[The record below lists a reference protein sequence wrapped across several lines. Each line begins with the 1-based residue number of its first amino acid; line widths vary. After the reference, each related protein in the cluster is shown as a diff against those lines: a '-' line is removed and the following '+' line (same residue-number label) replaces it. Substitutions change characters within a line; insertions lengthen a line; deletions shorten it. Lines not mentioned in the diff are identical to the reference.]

1 MGYFLHHVFL
11 QLSLFFGLG
20 GIKGYEWKIVSI
32 VKHSL
37 NFVHIL
43 FAIDSNRSIW
53 NNCFGKEIMSEKRR
67 IIFHV
72 DMDHFFTAVEEREHP
87 EYKGKPVIV
96 GADPK
101 GGKGRGVVSTCNYE
115 ARKFGVRSGMPIS
128 KAWKLCPQAIYLPV
142 NYELYTKVSER
153 IMSLL
158 RKYAD
163 KFEQWGI
170 DEAFLDVTS
179 KVKDYAEAEALA
191 TEIKREIYEKEGLT
205 CSIGVGPNKLVAKI
219 ASDYKKPD
227 GLTLVREEE
236 AENFLAPLPVRKL
249 LWVGRKTE
257 QKLKAMGIKTI
268 GELAHYD
275 PTALAEVFGVM
286 GTQMYL
292 MAHGIDR
299 SKVEERGEIK
309 SISREKTF
317 EEDTSNF
324 DFVLKALDELSEE
337 VHKDVLRQN
346 LYFKTVTVKVRYENF
361 ETHTHSKT
369 LPLITNQLEELKKTS
384 KELLEAYLRRDRKIR
399 LIGVR
404 VSNFTSAKKQRTL
417 V

>member
-1 MGYFLHHVFL
+1 
-11 QLSLFFGLG
+11 
-20 GIKGYEWKIVSI
+20 
-32 VKHSL
+32 
-37 NFVHIL
+37 
-43 FAIDSNRSIW
+43 
-53 NNCFGKEIMSEKRR
+53 MSEKRR

-128 KAWKLCPQAIYLPV
+128 KAWKLCPQAVYLPV
-142 NYELYTKVSER
+142 NYELYTKVSDK

-158 RKYAD
+158 RKYGD

-179 KVKDYAEAEALA
+179 KVRDYTEAEVLA
-191 TEIKREIYEKEGLT
+191 REIKKEIRESEGLT
-205 CSIGVGPNKLVAKI
+205 CSVGIGPNKLVAKI
-219 ASDYKKPD
+219 ASDYRKPD
-227 GLTLVREEE
+227 GLTVVREEI
-236 AENFLAPLPVRKL
+236 AESFLAPLPVRKL

-257 QKLKAMGIKTI
+257 QKLKAMGITTI
-268 GELAHYD
+268 GDLARYD

-292 MAHGIDR
+292 MAHGIDK
-299 SKVEERGEIK
+299 SEVEERGEIK

-324 DFVLKALDELSEE
+324 ELVIRTLDKLSEE
-337 VHKDVLRQN
+337 VHKDVLNQR
-346 LYFKTVTVKVRYENF
+346 LYFRTVTVKVRYENF

-369 LPLITNQLEELKKTS
+369 LPLITNRLEELKKTS
-384 KELLEAYLRRDRKIR
+384 KELLQTYLKADRKIR

-404 VSNFTSAKKQRTL
+404 VSNFTSAEKQKTL

>member
-1 MGYFLHHVFL
+1 L
-11 QLSLFFGLG
+11 
-20 GIKGYEWKIVSI
+20 E
-32 VKHSL
+32 
-37 NFVHIL
+37 NE
-43 FAIDSNRSIW
+43 N
-53 NNCFGKEIMSEKRR
+53 MSEKRR

-101 GGKGRGVVSTCNYE
+101 AGKGRGVVSTCNYE

-128 KAWKLCPQAIYLPV
+128 KAWKLCPEAIYLPV
-142 NYELYTKVSER
+142 NYELYTKVSDK
-153 IMSLL
+153 IMALL
-158 RKYAD
+158 RKYTD

-170 DEAFLDVTS
+170 DEAFLDVTT
-179 KVKDYAEAEALA
+179 KVKDYTEAEDLA
-191 TEIKREIYEKEGLT
+191 RQIKKEIYEKERLT
-205 CSIGVGPNKLVAKI
+205 CSIGIGPNKLVAKI
-219 ASDYKKPD
+219 ASDHQKPD
-227 GLTLVREEE
+227 GLTVVKEEDVE
-236 AENFLAPLPVRKL
+236 KFLAPLPVRKL

-268 GELAHYD
+268 GDLARCD
-275 PTALAEVFGVM
+275 PSVLAEVFGVM

-292 MAHGIDR
+292 MAHGIDK
-299 SKVEERGEIK
+299 SEVEEKTKIK

-317 EEDTSNF
+317 EEDTSNIELIQN
-324 DFVLKALDELSEE
+324 VLDELSEE

-369 LPLITNQLEELKKTS
+369 LPLMTNSLQDLKKTA
-384 KELLEAYLRRDRKIR
+384 KALAQAYFKPERKIR

-404 VSNFTSAKKQRTL
+404 VSNFTSAEKQKTL
-417 V
+417 I